1 MQLKRLNC
9 ADRWGSTDRHQA
21 RVDIWPVCGC
31 GAGHSGKF
39 DLPQDKDVVRAKCN
53 YVAIKFALWEAGR
66 IHLGLWKVLPICCWS
81 GQTMAQLS
89 LPSRSGPHIYI
100 FFGNSVIVEDETF
113 LCNFWDRM
121 RIQFNAVIMKHFT
134 QFLGGNDRG
143 KTCEGEGCALSPLS
157 PLMRSNAWF
166 TNVVFLII
174 AISTSIIL
182 KTNISEKSIHNLEKT
197 VFPKSLSVVNC
208 FPTNLRLSVPAQST
222 FSVRRPTVSTRI
234 HGKALLHKRRLN

>member
-1 MQLKRLNC
+1 MIHRPAPSQ
-9 ADRWGSTDRHQA
+9 GGQVT
-21 RVDIWPVCGC
+21 WPVTCVC

-89 LPSRSGPHIYI
+89 LPVDHIYL
-100 FFGNSVIVEDETF
+100 FWQFGNSWGWNISLQF
-113 LCNFWDRM
+113 LRPNE
-121 RIQFNAVIMKHFT
+121 FNAVIIKHFIR
-134 QFLGGNDRG
+134 FLGANDRG

-222 FSVRRPTVSTRI
+222 FSVRRPTVSTRT